1 MSNLLKKRSRL
12 LILVITLIVIVLS
25 VVFSFRVNTNY
36 DMTEYLPNNSETKEG
51 LDVLED
57 TFGNHAMIEL
67 MIKDKSLN
75 EIYLIKQQLLLID
88 GIQKI
93 VWLDDLA
100 DISDPDSINQLLI
113 NQYYRNGHALLT
125 LIFIE
130 DGYALEVEEGIN
142 QIKETLVGQD
152 FYLRGEPL
160 NNIEARNIAEDE
172 VLSLILIILPICFI
186 ILIFASMSWLEPLIV
201 LTVLG
206 IGVIVNLGTNAF
218 LPSVSF
224 ITLTIASALQLA
236 ISLDYSLFF
245 IHRYYEFKDEGL
257 DTKTSVNKA
266 FKKSLPVIS
275 ASALTTMVGFLALL
289 FMRYRIGMDIGI
301 VLSKGI
307 LLSYLSVIFFLP
319 VLIVVFNKWLEK
331 LRHKHF
337 MFHLG
342 GLKNIFIKF
351 RYIFTVLIIVLL
363 VGGIFLQTKT
373 GYLFGSNEY
382 AGDESTVA
390 IDDGL
395 ISETYGE
402 YQTITLLLKDSDKQ
416 SELNLIQSLMSLE
429 HVTKIDA
436 MYTVVD
442 PSTPVAYLPAELV
455 AGYNQGDYARMMIY
469 TDLVDEN
476 DTLFAFS
483 DQLNRSIDIEY
494 QEFYMLGS
502 IPATTEIRDTVL
514 ADTPI
519 VMLVSVILI
528 GLVILIVFK
537 NFAVPI
543 LLLLVI
549 QTAIWLNIGLLAMND
564 REVIYIGYLVVLALQ
579 LGATIDYAMLYASRY
594 IEARNDF
601 SKAEA
606 MKQSLKKT
614 SIPIMISGLVLASA
628 GFIQMLFSDILVVGD
643 IGLLI
648 GRGAILSII
657 MVLFFLPSILY
668 VFDKF
673 IVKKKIQ

>member
-1 MSNLLKKRSRL
+1 LKKLLKKRTRL
-12 LILVITLIVIVLS
+12 LILLITMVIVVLS
-25 VVFSFRVNTNY
+25 VVFSLRVNTNY
-36 DMTEYLPNNSETKEG
+36 DMTEYLPNSSQTKEG
-51 LDVLED
+51 LGVLDD
-57 TFGNHAMIEL
+57 TFGNHAMAEL
-67 MIKDKSLN
+67 MIKERTIN
-75 EIYLIKQQLLLID
+75 EIYLTKQDLLNTD
-88 GIQKI
+88 GVLDII
-93 VWLDDLA
+93 WLDNYT
-100 DISDPDSINQLLI
+100 DISNPSAIDQDLI
-113 NQYYRNGHALLT
+113 NQYYKNGHALMT
-125 LIFIE
+125 VIFVE
-130 DGYALEVEEGIN
+130 DSYDLEVEESIN
-142 QIKETLVGQD
+142 SIRESLAGED
-152 FYLRGEPL
+152 FYLRGESL

-172 VLSLILIILPICFI
+172 VFSLIIIILPICFI

-201 LTVLG
+201 LIVLG
-206 IGVIVNLGTNAF
+206 IGVVVNLGTNAF

-245 IHRYYEFKDEGL
+245 IHRYYEFKDDGF
-257 DTKTSVNKA
+257 DTKTSVSKA

-307 LLSYLSVIFFLP
+307 LLSYLSVIFLLP
-319 VLIVVFNKWLEK
+319 VFIVVFNKWLGK

-342 GLKNIFIKF
+342 GFKKLAIKF
-351 RYIFTVLIIVLL
+351 RYIFTILIFVLL
-363 VGGIFLQTKT
+363 IGGIYLQSQT
-373 GYLFGSNEY
+373 GFLFGSNDY

-390 IDDGL
+390 IDDNA
-395 ISETYGE
+395 ISETYGD
-402 YQTITLLLKDSDKQ
+402 YQSVILLLKDSDKT
-416 SELNLIQSLMSLE
+416 SELSLIQSLSNIE
-429 HVTKIDA
+429 HVIKIDA
-436 MYTVVD
+436 MYTSVD
-442 PSTPVAYLPAELV
+442 PSIPEAFLPNELIES
-455 AGYNQGDYARMMIY
+455 YNQGDYSRMIVY
-469 TDLVDEN
+469 TDLVNEN
-476 DTLFAFS
+476 KELFDFS
-483 DQLNRSIDIEY
+483 NRLNSVVDNEY
-494 QEFYMLGS
+494 EDYYLLGA
-502 IPATTEIRDTVL
+502 IPATSEIRDTVL

-519 VMLVSVILI
+519 VMLVSVLLI
-528 GLVILIVFK
+528 GIVILIVFK

-594 IEARNDF
+594 IEARKQND
-601 SKAEA
+601 KAE
-606 MKQSLKKT
+606 SLKQALKRS

-648 GRGAILSII
+648 GRGALLSIV
-657 MVLFFLPSILY
+657 MVLFFLPSLLY

-673 IVKKKIQ
+673 IVKNKI